1 MHRVQLSDV
10 PVDCALYPRLST
22 ADFHDSYRFP
32 LSDPK
37 LSALEILIAVM
48 AGGPAWIERMMWL
61 RNRAARMLGLKDL
74 GAIGAIDPAKP
85 PASYRPGDRIGIFTL
100 VDNQDAEVVVSDRDR
115 HLDVW
120 LSIRKLPPDGDR
132 HWAAVTT
139 VVRTKNRLGRA
150 YMLVVKPMHRMIVP
164 ASLRSYLA
172 RKAG

>member
-1 MHRVQLSDV
+1 MHRIELSDV
-10 PVDCALYPRLST
+10 PADCALYQHLPT

-32 LSDPK
+32 VPDPG
-37 LSALEILIAVM
+37 LSALELLIQVLA
-48 AGGPAWIERMMWL
+48 ASPPWIERMMWL
-61 RNRAARMLGLKDL
+61 RNKAVRLLGLKDL
-74 GAIGAIDPAKP
+74 GALGAVDPAR
-85 PASYRPGDRIGIFTL
+85 PAGSYRPGDRIGIFTL
-100 VDNQDAEVVVSDRDR
+100 VESREDEVVVCDRDR

-120 LSIRKLPPDGDR
+120 LSVRKLASDGDR

-139 VVRTKNRLGRA
+139 VVRTKNRLGKA